1 MIMFLYTINDKVAQ
15 DTGPVFEAKNDG
27 VAARN
32 FRAMIEK
39 QAIDASEYKLLCLG
53 SVSHEDPI
61 KIESYEVPR
70 EVPVDMTRSFVK
82 EDVGEAL

>member
-1 MIMFLYTINDKVAQ
+1 
-15 DTGPVFEAKNDG
+15 
-27 VAARN
+27 
-32 FRAMIEK
+32 MIEK